1 MPTTHPGGHPRHT
14 FLKPQEVIAR
24 YRWGHPRPPRHDS
37 GIDPVTEF
45 AEGPAGLLH
54 HLGAGG
60 AAGNLVV
67 MEVWDT
73 QESQMANMS
82 SRLGPALDKA
92 GIPDPTRVEWLSVVG
107 EHHTT

>member
-1 MPTTHPGGHPRHT
+1 MSDALILEFNGVTKDQYDAVNTI
-14 FLKPQEVIAR
+14 L
-24 YRWGHPRPPRHDS
+24 
-37 GIDPVTEF
+37 GIGPVTEV
-45 AEGPAGLLH
+45 GDWPAGLLH
-54 HLGAGG
+54 HIGAVG

-73 QESQMANMS
+73 QESQMAFMT

-107 EHHTT
+107 EHHTS